1 MIELYP
7 ESMQK
12 KEICLMS
19 FLRVNFSQKILDTI
33 YENIEFPLE
42 LFIYNSVDTNLSQ
55 SIEAKNG

>member
-7 ESMQK
+7 DSMQK